1 MIASFKPVSD
11 STAQIATMNTSS
23 GIDIELNGKPDA
35 INGRDREG
43 EGQEDVNG
51 KASTKPTNKKKLLIG
66 IVSVALLALVAGLA
80 VEFGS
85 KKGSAQ
91 SSAASEVASVNLDND
106 DEGCEEVA
114 VMLSGK
120 VRFHMY

>member
-1 MIASFKPVSD
+1 MSIKVSRDQLASKKENAVQTLVMRD
-11 STAQIATMNTSS
+11 S
-23 GIDIELNGKPDA
+23 P
-35 INGRDREG
+35 
-43 EGQEDVNG
+43 
-51 KASTKPTNKKKLLIG
+51 PTVPTLPPI
-66 IVSVALLALVAGLA
+66 AGLA